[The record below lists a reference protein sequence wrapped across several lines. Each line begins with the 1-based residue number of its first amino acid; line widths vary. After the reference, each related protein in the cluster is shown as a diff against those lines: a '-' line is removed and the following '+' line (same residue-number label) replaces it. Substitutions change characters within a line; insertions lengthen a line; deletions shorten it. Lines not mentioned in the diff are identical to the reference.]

1 MFFLLSYLKIRKVNQ
16 AMERKVISWFDYLW
30 TNRQTLDDD
39 DVLITL
45 PEKLRYALYQ
55 YNY

>member
-1 MFFLLSYLKIRKVNQ
+1 
-16 AMERKVISWFDYLW
+16 MERKVISWFDYLW

-45 PEKLRYALYQ
+45 PEKLRYA
-55 YNY
+55 